1 MNTLFATFKAVTNKS
16 KPRLIKKYRMDIA
29 LLILGLFLMLVGILG
44 SFLPILP
51 GPPISWLGLLL
62 LHLTTAVPEDWTLL
76 GITGAIA
83 LVVLALDYI
92 IPAVGTKKFGGS
104 KSGII
109 GTTIGLLVALVFPV
123 FGPVGIIIWPFIG
136 AFVGE
141 LLNKSDKK
149 TAVKAAFG
157 SFLGFITGTFL
168 KFMLAIIFLGL
179 FISKAWDYKNALFPY
194 FN

>member
-1 MNTLFATFKAVTNKS
+1 
-16 KPRLIKKYRMDIA
+16 MDIA
-29 LLILGLFLMLVGILG
+29 LLIFGFLLMLLGILG

-51 GPPISWLGLLL
+51 GPPISWVGLLL
-62 LHLTTAVPEDWTLL
+62 LHLTKAVPDDWLLL
-76 GITGAIA
+76 GITGGIA
-83 LVVLALDYI
+83 LIVFALDYI

-104 KSGII
+104 RSGII

-123 FGPVGIIIWPFIG
+123 LGPFGIIIWPFIG
-136 AFVGE
+136 ALVGE

-168 KFMLAIIFLGL
+168 KFLVALIFLGL
-179 FISKAWDYKNALFPY
+179 FISKAWDYKTALFPY